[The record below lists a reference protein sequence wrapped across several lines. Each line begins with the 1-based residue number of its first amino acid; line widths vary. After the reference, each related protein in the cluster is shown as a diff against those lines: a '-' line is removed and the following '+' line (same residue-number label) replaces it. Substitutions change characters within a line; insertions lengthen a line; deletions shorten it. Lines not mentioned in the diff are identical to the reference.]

1 MSINSN
7 TLRTDIWKTINDYIY
22 DNIVDPKTRGK
33 QWIFAAMPK
42 VDDRFPGYP
51 IIIMP
56 NLSID
61 RNAVTFDNS
70 FSDKVVRVPIQV
82 YAKKSEDLDNVID
95 KIEVLLKNVS
105 SIDNSL
111 TFTEMSQNNEV
122 AMLDSDRIH
131 FCELVYFIEVAR

>member
-33 QWIFAAMPK
+33 QWIFAAMPR

-105 SIDNSL
+105 RIDNSL

-131 FCELVYFIEVAR
+131 FCELVYFIEVAK

>member
-61 RNAVTFDNS
+61 RTAVTFDNS

-111 TFTEMSQNNEV
+111 TFIEMSQNNEV
-122 AMLDSDRIH
+122 AMLDNDRIH
-131 FCELVYFIEVAR
+131 FCELVYLIEVAK

>member
-82 YAKKSEDLDNVID
+82 YAKTSLDLDTVID

-105 SIDNSL
+105 IIDNSL

-131 FCELVYFIEVAR
+131 FCELVYFIEVAK